1 MSQAS
6 DMVRT
11 EFKKGDDIRDAGLT
25 TPEDIIRYDDIVYGE
40 DPKWQSLDVYRPKS
54 AEGKKLPVIV
64 SVHGGGWVYGDK
76 ERYQFYCMNLAQ
88 RGFAVVNYTYRLAPE
103 YKYPSSLEDTNSVFT
118 WILAHGGE
126 YGFDTAHIFGV
137 GDSAGGHNLG
147 LYAGICT
154 NPQYAAGYGFK
165 TPEGFA
171 PTAIGLHC
179 GAYRIEIGQEGNTDD
194 LTQRLMADFLPEKG
208 TEKELELIDVT
219 KHITEKYPLKE
230 ITHFIIAQLSILRL
244 DVTMKNVSQR
254 LLPTAI
260 HAVHK
265 RHILLRQLLCQK
277 RRLVLQEI
285 SRTGHEKCG
294 RIFLCNM
301 LRHIDFIVTSS
312 RRMLSCAMMKCVISL
327 RGIYNR

>member
-11 EFKKGDDIRDAGLT
+11 EFKKGDDIRNAGLT

-219 KHITEKYPLKE
+219 KHITEKYPPTFFMTCPGDFLKNQAPLLAE
-230 ITHFIIAQLSILRL
+230 QLAE
-244 DVTMKNVSQR
+244 KNVPFMYRMYGSGQK
-254 LLPTAI
+254 LLAHVFHCDI
-260 HAVHK
+260 KSEDAK
-265 RHILLRQLLCQK
+265 
-277 RRLVLQEI
+277 
-285 SRTGHEKCG
+285 
-294 RIFLCNM
+294 LCNDEVC
-301 LRHIDFIVTSS
+301 DFFK
-312 RRMLSCAMMKCVISL
+312 RYL
-327 RGIYNR
+327 